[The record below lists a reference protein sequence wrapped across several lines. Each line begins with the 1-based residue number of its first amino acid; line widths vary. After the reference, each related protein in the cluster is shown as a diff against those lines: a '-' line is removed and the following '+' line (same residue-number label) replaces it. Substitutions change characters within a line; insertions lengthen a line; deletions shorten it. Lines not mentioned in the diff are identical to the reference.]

1 MHRISD
7 LELATRL
14 SFFLWSS
21 IPDDEL
27 LSVAEQKQLSQPDVL
42 KAQVARML
50 ADPKSRALTDNFAG
64 QWLYL
69 RAPGVP
75 AARTSRAF
83 PDFDQRLRA
92 AMLTE
97 TQMFFD
103 GVVRDNRSVLDFLD
117 ADYTYVNQRLAEH
130 YGIPGFMAPASAR

>member
-1 MHRISD
+1 MHKISD
-7 LELATRL
+7 VELATRL

-27 LSVAEQKQLSQPDVL
+27 LSLAQKKQLSKPDVL

-50 ADPKSRALTDNFAG
+50 ADPKSKALTDNFAG

-69 RAPGVP
+69 RRLEYQKPD
-75 AARTSRAF
+75 RRAY
-83 PDFDQRLRA
+83 PDFDVRLRD

-103 GVVRDNRSVLDFLD
+103 GVV
-117 ADYTYVNQRLAEH
+117 Q
-130 YGIPGFMAPASAR
+130 ARTAARWTSWTPTTPI